1 MPDSSS
7 TLPQEA
13 VTKIYDRNAPFYD
26 VMEAP
31 MEWLAFGRWRSELF
45 RGVRGRVL
53 ELGVGTGHSLPHYP
67 REGVE
72 LTAVDVSS
80 AMLERVERHA
90 SNLGIEV
97 DIVQAD
103 IRDLPF
109 ATASFDVVVSA
120 CVFCSVADPVEG
132 LRQAHR
138 VLRSGGELRMLEHQ
152 RPDGPRMASL
162 FDLLNPVAVRVS
174 GANINRE
181 TQHNVERTGFAEVYA
196 RRTGPFGVV
205 RLITARKA

>member
-1 MPDSSS
+1 MQRYAN
-7 TLPQEA
+7 TLPQET
-13 VTKIYDRNAPFYD
+13 VTKIYDRNAPLYD

-31 MEWLAFGRWRSELF
+31 MEWLVFRRWRSELL
-45 RGVRGRVL
+45 RGVHGRVL
-53 ELGVGTGHSLPHYP
+53 ELGIGTGHTLPYYP
-67 REGVE
+67 REGVR
-72 LTAVDVSS
+72 LTGVDASS
-80 AMLERVERHA
+80 EMLKRAERRA
-90 SNLGIEV
+90 WNLGIEV
-97 DIVQAD
+97 DLAPAD
-103 IRDLPF
+103 ICDLPF
-109 ATASFDVVVSA
+109 ATASFDVVVST

-152 RPDGPRMASL
+152 RPDGPRMAAL

-181 TQHNVERTGFAEVYA
+181 TQRNVVRAGFAEVRA
-196 RRTGPFGVV
+196 RRTDPFGVV